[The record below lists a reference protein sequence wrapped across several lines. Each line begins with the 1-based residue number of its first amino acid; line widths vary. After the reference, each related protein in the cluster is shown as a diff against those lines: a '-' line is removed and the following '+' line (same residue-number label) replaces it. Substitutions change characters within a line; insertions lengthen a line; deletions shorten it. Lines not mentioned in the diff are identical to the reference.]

1 MIIGF
6 KQSLKA
12 SEFALWNSPRLQ
24 EQELLK
30 LMVSVS
36 LLINL
41 LRSHPLGETSSL
53 LEDPERDRPKD
64 TLDFILAKKTPTQL
78 PEFGTKAENGKEEE
92 EGDDG
97 YLE

>member
-1 MIIGF
+1 M
-6 KQSLKA
+6 SLKD

-30 LMVSVS
+30 RMVSAW

-41 LRSHPLGETSSL
+41 LKSHPQEETFSL
-53 LEDPERDRPKD
+53 LEDPERDKPKD
-64 TLDFILAKKTPTQL
+64 TLDFIPAKKTPTL
-78 PEFGTKAENGKEEE
+78 LLEFGTKAENGKEEE